1 MFATYQE
8 PNWGGD
14 DEAPIT
20 FAAYQEAKRILEL
33 LPLSLQSFEFT
44 PEPNGSIAMEWRKGK
59 NRMYL
64 ISVSGAGAI
73 EYAGIFGRGNEL
85 HGKNNFA
92 DFLPRQIAS
101 HLSDIARLR

>member
-1 MFATYQE
+1 
-8 PNWGGD
+8 
-14 DEAPIT
+14 
-20 FAAYQEAKRILEL
+20 
-33 LPLSLQSFEFT
+33 
-44 PEPNGSIAMEWRKGK
+44 MEWRKGK